1 MWADLAGYSKTRS
14 TTAACSAPPRP
25 TGGRRGDRGRPGQC
39 PHRCRSLRGAGQP
52 AARSSPSAASS
63 ASRPASATSWCTR
76 EGDSPAAAARTR
88 IEIPLGAGRDQ
99 RPRPFPP
106 GLFQPP
112 RGPGDPRQHPPF
124 PPGRLDPLADRHPP
138 SLPAV
143 FRKLDAVAVLTARL
157 LPAPAGVAGVIAG
170 AGFQCVTRRGMLEG
184 IISYRNDN
192 GAWLNAAGDHAP
204 AVATSAHSP
213 GMDAEMTLCMAL
225 EDLWI

>member
-1 MWADLAGYSKTRS
+1 MIAAVQVSVLIAAGVFGGPASPLPAAHPAPRPARPGRHRPRAGAPGRV
-14 TTAACSAPPRP
+14 TARPPRP
-25 TGGRRGDRGRPGQC
+25 GHGSR
-39 PHRCRSLRGAGQP
+39 
-52 AARSSPSAASS
+52 SPSARAETS
-63 ASRPASATSWCTR
+63 AHVR
-76 EGDSPAAAARTR
+76 
-88 IEIPLGAGRDQ
+88 
-99 RPRPFPP
+99 FPP
-106 GLFQPP
+106 GVFQPP
-112 RGPGDPRQHPPF
+112 RGPGDPRQDPPF